1 MSIDAVIV
9 LLALGAIIALLALTR
24 IAADAIVAAVLTFL
38 LAIPLPG
45 PDGWKIGVMSIRDGL
60 SGFANAGVA
69 TVGVLF
75 IVVAGLRETGAI
87 DALSSRLLGRPKGV
101 RGAVLR
107 VIGPVWGLSVFL
119 NNTPV
124 VAIMIP
130 AVQDWVRKLGIAPSK
145 LMIPLSYAA
154 ILGGTCSLIG
164 TSTNLVVAGLVI
176 EQTDMAPLRMF
187 DITWVGLPA
196 AIIGG
201 VFLVLA
207 APRLLPERKSPKAA
221 LSDPR
226 EYTLELLVPEGSAV
240 AGKTVEQVGLRNL
253 PGCFLVEICRDE
265 DVLPAISPDHVLRAG
280 DRLLFA
286 GVVDAIRD
294 LAKLRG
300 LIPATDQIFKLDSPR
315 YRRRLFEAVVSSACP
330 IVGQTIRE
338 GRFRNRYNGAII
350 AVARSGERIRGKI
363 GDIELRPGDV
373 LLIEAQPGFAD
384 RNKDSAD
391 FLLVSALEDS
401 TPRQHTRAP
410 VAIAI
415 LIAMVALATL
425 EVYPMLLAAMLAAGA
440 MVATRCCTIREARR
454 SIRWPTLIVIG
465 GALGIGRALDVS
477 GAAQLVAD
485 GVLSI
490 AGTNPWLAL
499 LAVCAVTSLLTEV
512 ITNNAAV
519 ALVFPIAHAASVQL
533 GVDFMPFVIGIMMSG
548 SASFATPLG
557 YQTNLMVYGPGGYSL
572 RDFLRI
578 GIPMNLLMLGVT
590 VGLTP
595 IMFPFH

>member
-1 MSIDAVIV
+1 MTIDSAIV

-38 LAIPLPG
+38 LAVPVPG
-45 PDGWKIGVMSIRDGL
+45 PEGWKIGVMSIRDGL

-87 DALSSRLLGRPKGV
+87 DTLSNRLLGRPKGV
-101 RGAVLR
+101 RGAILR
-107 VIGPVWGLSVFL
+107 VITPVWGMSVFL

-130 AVQDWVRKLGIAPSK
+130 AVQDWVRKLGLAPSK

-164 TSTNLVVAGLVI
+164 TSTNLVVAGLVV
-176 EQTDMAPLRMF
+176 EQTSLAPLRMF

-201 VFLVLA
+201 AFLVLA
-207 APRLLPERKSPKAA
+207 APRLLPARKSPKAA

-253 PGCFLVEICRDE
+253 PGCFLVEISRDE
-265 DVLPAISPDHVLRAG
+265 DVLPAISPDHVLRVG

-384 RNKDSAD
+384 RNKDSSD

-410 VAIAI
+410 IAVAI
-415 LIAMVALATL
+415 LIAMVVLATL

-440 MVATRCCTIREARR
+440 MVLTRCCTIREARR

-485 GVLSI
+485 AVLSI

-519 ALVFPIAHAASVQL
+519 ALVFPIAHAASIQL

-595 IMFPFH
+595 LMFPFR